1 MANSW
6 QVHPSASNGKER
18 KAWSINHK
26 VSAHEKSKLI
36 YDTIVLVLL
45 LLLLLYEKYLR
56 TYGCSPTLNPHP
68 VCIFVFNKPIV
79 PDTTLTRY
87 QTMPTTSSVA
97 MNHPSWR
104 STAAVLQQA
113 THLVSPKQLV
123 IGDIFHPVVR
133 VQELHHSVMPHVLA
147 ILAGVVP
154 AVRFAHR
161 QKAH

>member
-1 MANSW
+1 
-6 QVHPSASNGKER
+6 
-18 KAWSINHK
+18 
-26 VSAHEKSKLI
+26 
-36 YDTIVLVLL
+36 
-45 LLLLLYEKYLR
+45 
-56 TYGCSPTLNPHP
+56 
-68 VCIFVFNKPIV
+68 
-79 PDTTLTRY
+79 
-87 QTMPTTSSVA
+87 MPTTPSVA

-154 AVRFAHR
+154 AVRLAHR
-161 QKAH
+161 QKAHEVKSLQPPILEGEVLCRAVRGTRVLFACVRVEQAAIDPQKCPKQPMS